1 MTRQDRFW
9 RVLGAVLLIGGPC
22 AEFLAPGDAQ
32 GLRGILTIV
41 LLGASLFGIVLLLQ
55 GRKVVKAWRI
65 ESRRSHCGRDALQ
78 SKLGP
83 YRRDGC

>member
-9 RVLGAVLLIGGPC
+9 RGLGAVLLIGGPS
-22 AEFLAPGDAQ
+22 AELLAPEDAQ
-32 GLRGILTIV
+32 GLRGILTIA

-55 GRKVVKAWRI
+55 GRKVVKVWRI
-65 ESRRSHCGRDALQ
+65 EGRRSHCGRDALQ